1 MEKLPRISQE
11 ILGFSLSAE
20 ENFPNDQICDRGKGN
35 MKRVVALVPA
45 AGRGRRMGSE
55 VPKTSLLLGGI
66 PLLKHTLFKFETCR
80 EIQEVI
86 PLVPPEEVP
95 FWEEEILQKKEIKKV
110 RRILAGGEERQDS
123 VFLGLQA
130 VAGEAEIVVIHDGA
144 RPFVS
149 PELIKNTLAE
159 MENFQ
164 AVITAL
170 PVEDTVKEISPRKE
184 VVKTLERSFLWF
196 VQTPQTFTYSLIFYA
211 HEKAHKENFFGTDDA
226 ALIERLGIPVRVI
239 EGSRLNFK
247 ITTPEDL
254 LLAEALLKY
263 QQQEKL
269 K

>member
-1 MEKLPRISQE
+1 
-11 ILGFSLSAE
+11 
-20 ENFPNDQICDRGKGN
+20 
-35 MKRVVALVPA
+35 MKRVVALIPA

-55 VPKTSLLLGGI
+55 VPKTSLPLGGI
-66 PLLKHTLFKFETCR
+66 PLLKHTLLKFETCR
-80 EIQEVI
+80 EIAEVV
-86 PLVPPEEVP
+86 PLVPAEEVP
-95 FWEEEILQKKEIKKV
+95 FWEEEILQKAEVKKV

-130 VAGEAEIVVIHDGA
+130 IAGEAEIVVIHDGA

-149 PELIKNTLAE
+149 PELIKKTLAE

-170 PVEDTVKEISPRKE
+170 PAEDTIKEISPRKE
-184 VVKTLERSFLWF
+184 VIKTLERNSLWLI
-196 VQTPQTFTYSLIFYA
+196 QTPQTFTYSLIFYA
-211 HEKAHKENFFGTDDA
+211 HEIARKENIFGPDDA
-226 ALIERLGIPVRVI
+226 TLIERLGIPVRVI

-263 QQQEKL
+263 QKQGS
-269 K
+269 